1 MIDMMTISDGDARRL
16 GLIPILLQGPE
27 NDDTAQSS
35 GTRGIRTIQ
44 QGCQTSRSV
53 RAFLASVFALLG
65 PRRHT

>member
-53 RAFLASVFALLG
+53 RAFLV
-65 PRRHT
+65 